1 MDGTKLWIIP
11 AEGKIQIRELSEVVV
26 PELARDGYVAYSVR
40 SSRGMLT
47 MIYAQREEDAR
58 LMERLF
64 AQQRRL
70 AEAAQRERESAAAN
84 SYLAR
89 NSVGPFPNNDVNVH
103 AEKREHPNETLG
115 GEAVDLTAGE

>member
-11 AEGKIQIRELSEVVV
+11 AEGKIEIRELSEVVIS
-26 PELARDGYVAYSVR
+26 ELERDGYVVYSVR

-64 AQQRRL
+64 AQQRRVN
-70 AEAAQRERESAAAN
+70 ARREAESASAN
-84 SYLAR
+84 AHLAGD
-89 NSVGPFPNNDVNVH
+89 SVGPFPDNDVNVH
-103 AEKREHPNETLG
+103 AEEREHPNETLG
-115 GEAVDLTAGE
+115 REAVNLTTGE

>member
-11 AEGKIQIRELSEVVV
+11 AEGKIEIRELSEVVV

-64 AQQRRL
+64 AQQRRVKES
-70 AEAAQRERESAAAN
+70 ARRERESPTQN
-84 SYLAR
+84 SNL
-89 NSVGPFPNNDVNVH
+89 PW
-103 AEKREHPNETLG
+103 EKR
-115 GEAVDLTAGE
+115 